1 MKGATLLS
9 EGVDEMVGIVYRPKT
24 QETRQTYEVLLS
36 FIQEALGDQPRDILC
51 GAADEV
57 LAVLKNDR
65 LKEKEK
71 KKETELLLGL
81 LAEER
86 FALLVNL
93 GKKITDFGSDEK
105 STTNDENIDET
116 YGINVQ
122 FEESSEEDDE
132 DVYGEV
138 RENDDEGDEGE
149 EANDDRAIHAE
160 NVSFYSINFVEKTPN
175 GYHSLLFPSSFIYD
189 LQFLNQDI

>member
-9 EGVDEMVGIVYRPKT
+9 EGVDEMVGIIYRPKT

-36 FIQEALGDQPRDILC
+36 FLQEALGDQPRDILC

-65 LKEKEK
+65 LKEREK
-71 KKETELLLGL
+71 KKETEMLLGNI
-81 LAEER
+81 AEER

-93 GKKITDFGSDEK
+93 GKKITDFGNEDK
-105 STTNDENIDET
+105 SHTNEENIDDA

-122 FEESSEEDDE
+122 FEESEEEDDE
-132 DVYGEV
+132 DMYGEI
-138 RENDDEGDEGE
+138 REDMDDEEGE
-149 EANDDRAIHAE
+149 EAKEDSAIHAE
-160 NVSFYSINFVEKTPN
+160 NVSIFLP
-175 GYHSLLFPSSFIYD
+175 LLFVYLCYD
-189 LQFLNQDI
+189 Q

>member
-9 EGVDEMVGIVYRPKT
+9 EGVDEMVGIIYRPKT

-36 FIQEALGDQPRDILC
+36 FLQEALGDQPRDILC

-57 LAVLKNDR
+57 LSVLKNDK

-71 KKETELLLGL
+71 KKETEMLLGSI
-81 LAEER
+81 AEER

-93 GKKITDFGSDEK
+93 GKKITDFGNEENK
-105 STTNDENIDET
+105 TTTNEENIDET

-122 FEESSEEDDE
+122 FEESEEEDDE
-132 DVYGEV
+132 DMYGEV
-138 RENDDEGDEGE
+138 REDMDDEEGE
-149 EANDDRAIHAE
+149 EAKEDSAIHAE
-160 NVSFYSINFVEKTPN
+160 NVIIFFYCNICVLNTFCFN
-175 GYHSLLFPSSFIYD
+175 SLEVLK
-189 LQFLNQDI
+189 N